1 MSKLLLATLLVLAF
15 LSSGCVRYYYKPNA
29 VNTPL
34 FTGPNQVHAAVSG
47 SSSNTQSINRGRLS
61 LLDIQAAWSPVNH
74 LGLIANYSHLSFRAE
89 TPDFILGNENA
100 RAHLIEAG
108 AGYYYAL
115 GDHKVKM
122 VAEVYA
128 GGGAGNITSDVNM
141 RMSRLFVQGGIGLR
155 SPWVDL
161 AFTPR
166 FSRVRYSHFDD
177 RGHDIYYL
185 AQQELA
191 TEDGDRIDKHSYY
204 FFEPCF
210 TLRGGYKFVKLQLQ
224 CALADKTSD
233 VNWNYSAAWFSFGL
247 YLSVEDMLKI
257 GNRNR

>member
-1 MSKLLLATLLVLAF
+1 MTRSLLAALFALAF

-34 FTGPNQVHAAVSG
+34 FTGPNQAHISVAG
-47 SSSNTQSINRGRLS
+47 SSGTTQSINRGKLS
-61 LLDIQAAWSPVNH
+61 LLDVQAACSPVNH
-74 LGLIANYSHLSFRAE
+74 LGIIANYSHLSFKAE
-89 TPDFILGNENA
+89 TPDFILGNEDA
-100 RAHLIEAG
+100 KAYMIEAG

-122 VAEVYA
+122 VAEAYA
-128 GGGAGNITSDVNM
+128 GGGVGSISSDVNM
-141 RMSRLFVQGGIGLR
+141 RISRLFVQGGIGLR

-161 AFTPR
+161 SFSPR

-191 TEDGDRIDKHSYY
+191 REDGDRIDKHNYY

-233 VNWNYSAAWFSFGL
+233 VNWNYSAAWVTFGV
-247 YLSVEDMLKI
+247 YLSIEDMLKFSA
-257 GNRNR
+257 RSR